1 MLNYKKDSNKIII
14 LQRIT
19 DILII
24 LSFVLYFY
32 LYIIKKNNYTHNNFF
47 LFIIFTIFILI
58 ADNFLEN
65 INVGFSILIILNIF
79 NILLIHFLGASLKL
93 IKFYE

>member
-1 MLNYKKDSNKIII
+1 L
-14 LQRIT
+14 
-19 DILII
+19 LII

-47 LFIIFTIFILI
+47 LFTIFTIFILI
-58 ADNFLEN
+58 TDNFLEN
-65 INVGFSILIILNIF
+65 INVGFSILIISNIF
-79 NILLIHFLGASLKL
+79 NILLIHILGASLKL

>member
-1 MLNYKKDSNKIII
+1 MLNYKNDKNKIII

-32 LYIIKKNNYTHNNFF
+32 LYIIKKNNYSHNNFF

-58 ADNFLEN
+58 TDNFIEN
-65 INVGFSILIILNIF
+65 INVDFSILIISNIF
-79 NILLIHFLGASLKL
+79 NILLIHILGSSLNL
-93 IKFYE
+93 IKYYE